1 MHHWLLVLRKDLTR
15 FLKDPLALFL
25 WFCLPLVVGG
35 MCIVAMGG
43 RSGPAPKVHLLVAD
57 EDDNPLTRFLLN
69 GLGQAGNGG
78 LMQVEKVDRQAGQK
92 RIENGEASAF
102 MVLPKGFSQA
112 VLNEEKVT
120 VAIRT
125 NPSQYFLPRMVVEG
139 MKLLAEGHF
148 YLYRILGQPLKTI
161 AQGPAGGAALFDDNS
176 ISTISV
182 AINQAFRGLEKYLMP
197 PVLQLET
204 KKVAPKPSGE
214 TPIRILFLP
223 GFLFMGILFAAQ
235 GIGIDIWKEQKSGV
249 LQRVFTTPVSLTAFL
264 GGKILAGVVVAM
276 GISLTCLTA
285 GMLYLEIPL
294 SRLPLATAWAALS
307 GLLMI
312 TLMLAIVVFAT
323 SERAA
328 SVLSFS
334 LLWPLMMLGGSMFP
348 LEVMPRWM
356 SSIGRWTPNGWAVG
370 QLKLILAGKAAGGPL
385 VGAALAVLAVSLALL
400 ILGKYR
406 IQRSMIRS

>member
-1 MHHWLLVLRKDLTR
+1 MPHWLLVLRKDLTR
-15 FLKDPLALFL
+15 FLQDPLALFL

-57 EDDNPLTRFLLN
+57 EEDNPLTRFLLN
-69 GLGQAGNGG
+69 GLGQAGHGG

-92 RIENGEASAF
+92 RMENGEASAF
-102 MVLPKGFSQA
+102 MILPKGFTQA

-125 NPSQYFLPRMVVEG
+125 NPAQYFLPRMVVEG
-139 MKLLAEGHF
+139 MKLVAEGHF
-148 YLYRILGQPLKTI
+148 YLHRILGQPLKTI

-176 ISTISV
+176 IANISM
-182 AINQAFRGLEKYLMP
+182 AINQAVRGLEKYLVP
-197 PVLQLET
+197 PVLQLEA

-249 LQRVFTTPVSLTAFL
+249 LQRVFTTPVSLMAFL

-323 SERAA
+323 SERVA

-370 QLKLILAGKAAGGPL
+370 QLKLILAGKAASGPL
-385 VGAALAVLAVSLALL
+385 AGAALAVLAVSLALL